1 MKFFLTF
8 TITVS
13 LLIFAACTKDHYP
26 EHQDKFPLRKVRFE
40 LYTTEDFS
48 GDKLNIQFSLHMHNN
63 NRAIYDSSF
72 TTMRVEEIPDS
83 LHRIII
89 EKFVPG
95 NDTSTLVVGFTYHI
109 QNVGYS
115 WYLEEFPARDSFKV
129 LRYSFK

>member
-1 MKFFLTF
+1 MKFLLIF
-8 TITVS
+8 TITGT
-13 LLIFAACTKDHYP
+13 LLSFAACTKDHYP
-26 EHQDKFPLRKVRFE
+26 AHKDRIALRKVRFE

-48 GDKLNIQFSLHMHNN
+48 GDKLNIQFTLHMHNDD
-63 NRAIYDSSF
+63 RSIYDSSLA
-72 TTMRVEEIPDS
+72 TMRVEEIPDS

-115 WYLEEFPARDSFKV
+115 WYLEEFPGRDSLKV